1 MSDPHS
7 YLDVL
12 ARVLAL
18 PLSESH
24 VSSDERFHAA
34 SAGVDALIVDVEQR
48 RYHRVFDARP
58 LRFEDSAHDG
68 VAQASLQIEHSDG
81 IRTIELA
88 AQDDSFWTPLPDPR
102 VTGLPRIV
110 QRHDTS
116 WTSPAPPP
124 SDVPSRTSITDW
136 LGSLVALAVLAFFAA
151 FGFNALRWSLEGGW
165 NLLWLLVGLPVF
177 PIFTVL
183 TLSAAYGFF
192 RTSAPPR
199 QALNAID
206 VGRDERFRIGE
217 PLAFR
222 VDATVPASVGD
233 QPAEPPPQIFAR
245 LVVQMVNDKEDGSWW
260 VRDQEWGADPVDCV
274 PSTLTGTGE
283 RHVHYA
289 GTVMASRRT
298 LRKAQECWSLAL
310 SASQEPG
317 TEPFYVTSLAT
328 PPLITP
334 HRMVQPPDRLAQLN
348 ALLQDDEFELVRT
361 AYGRERSRAFFDDF
375 TPEDI
380 RAVFTVDAEA
390 VVDHAMATAWYEGK
404 IKTEQVGGDSSYY
417 LLKEGSAYKVMFTER
432 WWTESLYESTDLR
445 STVARYLVAT
455 NLFVQRLPGGQALE
469 IPPPYRD
476 MRPDSAPSVS
486 ATDETP
492 PQPSSSDASSRQ

>member
-1 MSDPHS
+1 MSRPHS

-18 PLSESH
+18 PISEGLA
-24 VSSDERFHAA
+24 SSDERFHAA
-34 SAGVDALIVDVEQR
+34 SAGEDALIVDVEKR
-48 RYHRVFDARP
+48 RYHRVPDARP
-58 LRFEDSAHDG
+58 LSFEDAAHDG
-68 VAQASLQIEHSDG
+68 VAQAALQLEHRDG
-81 IRTIELA
+81 VRTIALA
-88 AQDDSFWTPLPDPR
+88 AQDDRFWTPLPDPR
-102 VTGLPRIV
+102 VIGLPRIV
-110 QRHDTS
+110 QRHDTA

-124 SDVPSRTSITDW
+124 SDAPQRTRLTDW

-177 PIFTVL
+177 PVFTVL
-183 TLSAAYGFF
+183 TLSTAYGLF
-192 RTSAPPR
+192 RTAVPPR

-206 VGRDERFRIGE
+206 VSRDERFRIGE

-233 QPAEPPPQIFAR
+233 QPAEPPPQVFAR
-245 LVVQMVNDKEDGSWW
+245 LIVQTANDKEDGSWSVNDW
-260 VRDQEWGADPVDCV
+260 AWDADPADCV
-274 PSTLTGTGE
+274 SSTLTGTAE

-289 GTVMASRRT
+289 GTVTASRNMP
-298 LRKAQECWSLAL
+298 RKAQERWHLAL
-310 SASQEPG
+310 SANQEAG

-348 ALLQDDEFELVRT
+348 ALLHDDEFELVRT
-361 AYGRERSRAFFDDF
+361 AYGREGSRAFFDDF

-390 VVDHAMATAWYEGK
+390 VVDHAMATAWYEGQ
-404 IKTEQVGGDSSYY
+404 IETERVGGDSSYY

-455 NLFVQRLPGGQALE
+455 NLFVRRLPGAQALE
-469 IPPPYRD
+469 IPAPYSD
-476 MRPDSAPSVS
+476 MRSDSAPSVS

-492 PQPSSSDASSRQ
+492 PQSSRSDASSRQ

>member
-1 MSDPHS
+1 MSRPHS

-18 PLSESH
+18 PVSEGLA
-24 VSSDERFHAA
+24 SSDERFHAA
-34 SAGVDALIVDVEQR
+34 SAGADALIVDIEKR
-48 RYHRVFDARP
+48 RYHRVLDARP
-58 LRFEDSAHDG
+58 LSFEDAAHDG
-68 VAQASLQIEHSDG
+68 VAQTSLQLEHSDG
-81 IRTIELA
+81 IHAIALT

-102 VTGLPRIV
+102 VIGLPRIV
-110 QRHDTS
+110 QRHDTA

-124 SDVPSRTSITDW
+124 SNAPARTSVSDW

-177 PIFTVL
+177 PFFTVL
-183 TLSAAYGFF
+183 TLATAYGFF
-192 RTSAPPR
+192 RTAVPPR

-222 VDATVPASVGD
+222 VDATVPASVGH

-245 LVVQMVNDKEDGSWW
+245 LIVQTVNDKEDGSWSMGDW
-260 VRDQEWGADPVDCV
+260 AWDADPVDCV

-289 GTVMASRRT
+289 GTVTTTRNTVRE
-298 LRKAQECWSLAL
+298 AQERWSLVL

-317 TEPFYVTSLAT
+317 TEPFYVSSLAT
-328 PPLITP
+328 PPLNTP
-334 HRMVQPPDRLAQLN
+334 LRMVQPPDRLAQLN
-348 ALLQDDEFELVRT
+348 ALLHGEELELVRK
-361 AYGRERSRAFFDDF
+361 AYGRKNSASFFEDF
-375 TPEDI
+375 TSEDI
-380 RAVFTVDAEA
+380 QAVFTVDVEA
-390 VVDHAMATAWYEGK
+390 LVDHAMAAGWHEGE
-404 IKTEQVGGDSSYY
+404 IKTERVGGDSTLY
-417 LLKEGSAYKVMFTER
+417 LLKEGPAYKVMFTER

-445 STVARYLVAT
+445 SAVARYFVA
-455 NLFVQRLPGGQALE
+455 NHLFARRLPGAQALE
-469 IPPPYRD
+469 IPAPYSD

-486 ATDETP
+486 ATDEAP
-492 PQPSSSDASSRQ
+492 PQSSSNDASSRQ

>member
-18 PLSESH
+18 PLSEGL

-34 SAGVDALIVDVEQR
+34 SAGADTLIVDVEQR

-58 LRFEDSAHDG
+58 LRFEDTVHDG

-81 IRTIELA
+81 VRTIALA

-102 VTGLPRIV
+102 VIGLPRIV

-124 SDVPSRTSITDW
+124 SDAPQRTSITDW

-151 FGFNALRWSLEGGW
+151 FGFDALRWSLEGGW

-177 PIFTVL
+177 PIFTVM
-183 TLSAAYGFF
+183 TLAGAYGFF

-245 LVVQMVNDKEDGSWW
+245 LVVQRVNDKEDGSWW
-260 VRDQEWGADPVDCV
+260 VGNLGWDADPADCV

-283 RHVHYA
+283 PHVHYA
-289 GTVMASRRT
+289 STVTVSRNTPRA
-298 LRKAQECWSLAL
+298 AQERWFLTL

-317 TEPFYVTSLAT
+317 TEPFHVTSLAT
-328 PPLITP
+328 PPSITP
-334 HRMVQPPDRLAQLN
+334 YRIVQQPDRLTQLD
-348 ALLQDDEFELVRT
+348 ALLDSEVWALVRT
-361 AYGRERSRAFFDDF
+361 AYNGEDGTTSFDDF
-375 TPEDI
+375 TPEEY
-380 RAVFTVDAEA
+380 RAVFTVDIEA
-390 VVDHAMATAWYEGK
+390 LVDHAMATRWYEGQ
-404 IKTEQVGGDSSYY
+404 IKTARVGGDSTLY
-417 LLKEGSAYKVMFTER
+417 LLKEGPAYKVMFTER

-445 STVARYLVAT
+445 SAVARYLVA
-455 NLFVQRLPGGQALE
+455 NQFCVRRLPGAQALE
-469 IPPPYRD
+469 IPAPYSD

-492 PQPSSSDASSRQ
+492 PQPSNSDASSRQ